1 MHDPYLTSVCLHML
15 DLKEIVHT
23 KSKGTDSKK
32 KNDRTSKLVHKLL
45 CRNYRA
51 RRANLN
57 YLTVN
62 RGYKLCTLYNDLCIV
77 CLLFSIFK
85 RHINRSARSYLP

>member
-1 MHDPYLTSVCLHML
+1 MNLNVPKYL
-15 DLKEIVHT
+15 
-23 KSKGTDSKK
+23 DSKIIGMSDGIMRINEVNTMTPRQNDLVV

-85 RHINRSARSYLP
+85 KTHEL